1 MIYNH
6 HQDHAE
12 GTPRERQ
19 QDRHKQARLHRKGTE
34 RCAQADLGTPQN
46 VVQLLQCYL
55 RAAELEMRAAEEPL
69 KANLDAAGLEAQVLE
84 RIDPGGVRAGAGGA
98 AGGAG
103 TRNGGAR
110 V

>member
-1 MIYNH
+1 ML
-6 HQDHAE
+6 
-12 GTPRERQ
+12 RERRASVSRTVTSKHSSIGKELR
-19 QDRHKQARLHRKGTE
+19 DVRKLIWE
-34 RCAQADLGTPQN
+34 LLN

-55 RAAELEMRAAEEPL
+55 RAAELEMRAAEESL

-84 RIDPGGVRAGAGGA
+84 RIDPGGARAGAGGA

-110 V
+110 G